1 MPLFLFYR
9 AYPRGDDFQG
19 LSDCWPEKD
28 DELQVSCPIRPGHL
42 RPIVCAWFA
51 LRKSLGLQT
60 ETRFDPWAGAVGG
73 DRTGKARLA
82 RIGVSQM
89 LCFIWGD
96 SCPGL
101 SARVSGAPFPFPNV
115 VRFGTEV
122 RYNLRGRR
130 APPRVRNLGRASLS
144 FFVVRNLLNATSI

>member
-1 MPLFLFYR
+1 MLLIPVFSHDSSVALCTL
-9 AYPRGDDFQG
+9 APVLPRLSARDDFQG

-42 RPIVCAWFA
+42 GPIVCAWFA

-73 DRTGKARLA
+73 DRTGRARLA

-89 LCFIWGD
+89 
-96 SCPGL
+96 
-101 SARVSGAPFPFPNV
+101 
-115 VRFGTEV
+115 
-122 RYNLRGRR
+122 
-130 APPRVRNLGRASLS
+130 
-144 FFVVRNLLNATSI
+144 